1 MSNRVSVEVS
11 ANVQGFQQGMQA
23 ASQSAEQYNTDL
35 RKVSDSTVNFRKELA
50 KAKKDVQNLAAGY
63 AQLSKEAKAS
73 SFGQEMKR
81 QLDEAKEAAAA
92 YIDMQGDLSQE
103 LKNLASDT
111 HTLDMLAEG
120 MGTIG
125 DVTAATL
132 GIIAQFT
139 GNEKDAQKAIVAF
152 TTAQAALGA
161 VTKIQNALQMQ
172 SNTMMAVSKVQT
184 LAAAAATKIKTAAE
198 GKSIVATKAAT
209 VAQAAFNTVAYANP
223 YVLLAMAIVGV
234 VAALASFVVF
244 SGKAEDA
251 QEAENQATE
260 RAKAIKESYY
270 DTYNNKLSE
279 TIGNYTKLQVEW
291 KNLKSEGEKNQWIK
305 DNTDAFHELGYEIN
319 DTADAEAFFIQNEAK
334 VIASFVARAEAA
346 ALAAQQVEVFNQA
359 LRDMPKVGDVKSAQW
374 FAQNGLSTKGRQD
387 KNKGFMRFEYQ
398 YEVNEAD
405 LKKVQEQRLSAARE
419 QATKLGELQLKAE
432 KKANAAAAETGVKE
446 YKKKRNAALKKG
458 GTTTKHK
465 VEVEVESGSLQE
477 SENKLKK
484 LEEQRVKMSIDNPDL
499 PKVMKQIE
507 DMKKE
512 IQAKKIKLGLEAE
525 KTNTD
530 LLSDFE
536 KKLQQAVKNAE
547 GDYMMAY
554 LNGQNEKLEELWA
567 NWEKA
572 IKARDNYNAVKDI
585 QSPEAKGGVTKTA
598 NKDLNIAL
606 KGKPEQSIEGISNAI
621 SVLEN
626 QVKSIDWSQG
636 PADGAASM
644 QEYIDKI
651 VQYKEEL
658 ATMQADFDDQTA
670 TSAEKAQKKA
680 EKLSKTYKDVSDAC
694 GSIGDAFS
702 ALSQIA
708 EDDPVLNVMGIIA
721 QAVAQVFAGYA
732 QATAQAASMGPWA
745 WVAFAAAGLAQ
756 TLAIVAQIKQAASF
770 AEGGIV
776 GGSSYAGDRLYARVN
791 SGEMMLNSRQQRNLF
806 NLLDNDV
813 MPQRGGQQVQVTG
826 VIRGTDLLLVQK
838 NTNKVRSKAGTQIN
852 F

>member
-1 MSNRVSVEVS
+1 MANRVSVEIDARVE
-11 ANVQGFQQGMQA
+11 GFQQGMNQA
-23 ASQSAEQYNTDL
+23 TESAQKYETET
-35 RKVSDSTVNFRKELA
+35 RKVADATGNFRKELA
-50 KAKKDVQNLAAGY
+50 KAKKDVQNLALGY
-63 AQLSKEAKAS
+63 SQLSKEAKAS
-73 SFGQEMKR
+73 SFGQEMKK

-92 YIDMQGDLSQE
+92 YIDMQGDLQQE
-103 LKNLASDT
+103 LRNLASDT

-125 DVTAATL
+125 DVTSATL

-139 GNEKDAQKAIVAF
+139 GNEKDAQRAIVAF
-152 TTAQAALGA
+152 TTAQSALGA
-161 VTKIQNALQMQ
+161 ITKIQNALQMQ

-184 LAAAAATKIKTAAE
+184 LAAAAATNIKTAAE
-198 GKSIVATKAAT
+198 GKGIIATKAAT
-209 VAQAAFNTVAYANP
+209 VAQAAFNTVAYMNP

-234 VAALASFVVF
+234 VAALATFIAF
-244 SGKAEDA
+244 TGKAEDA
-251 QEAENQATE
+251 QEAENQAAE
-260 RAKAIKESYY
+260 RAKNIKSAYY
-270 DTYNNKLSE
+270 DTYNQKLSE
-279 TIGNYTKLQVEW
+279 TMGNYTKLQTEW
-291 KNLKSEGEKNQWIK
+291 KNLKSEGERNEWIK
-305 DNTDAFHELGYEIN
+305 DNTDAFHALGYEIN
-319 DTADAEAFFIQNEAK
+319 DTADAETFFVQNESK

-346 ALAAQQVEVFNQA
+346 ALAAQQVEIFNQA
-359 LRDMPKVGDVKSAQW
+359 LRDMPQAGDVKSAEW
-374 FAQNGLSTKGRQD
+374 FAQNGLSTKGRRD
-387 KNKGFMRFEYQ
+387 KNQGFLRFEYQ
-398 YEVNEAD
+398 YEVNEED
-405 LKKVQEQRLSAARE
+405 LRQVQEQRLKIARE
-419 QATKLGELQLKAE
+419 QATKLGELQLQAE
-432 KKANAAAAETGVKE
+432 KKANATAAEVGVKE

-465 VEVEVESGSLQE
+465 VEVEIEQGSLQE

-499 PKVMKQIE
+499 PKVKKQIE

-572 IKARDNYNAVKDI
+572 IKARDNYNAAKEL
-585 QSPEAKGGVTKTA
+585 QSPEEKGGVTKTA
-598 NKDLNIAL
+598 KEDLNVAL
-606 KGKPEQSIEGISNAI
+606 KGNPKQSIEGISNAI

-626 QVKSIDWSQG
+626 QLKSIDWSQG
-636 PADGAASM
+636 IEEGAVSM

-651 VQYKEEL
+651 VEYKDQL

-680 EKLSKTYKDVSDAC
+680 EKLSKTYNDVADAC

-702 ALSQIA
+702 ALSQLA
-708 EDDPVLNVMGIIA
+708 DDDPALNIMGIVA
-721 QAVAQVFAGYA
+721 QAVAQMFAGYA

-776 GGSSYAGDRLYARVN
+776 GGSSYSGDRLYARVN

-806 NLLDNDV
+806 NLLDSDV
-813 MPQRGGQQVQVTG
+813 MPQKGGQQVQVSG

-838 NTNKVRSKAGTQIN
+838 NTNKVRSKTGTQIN